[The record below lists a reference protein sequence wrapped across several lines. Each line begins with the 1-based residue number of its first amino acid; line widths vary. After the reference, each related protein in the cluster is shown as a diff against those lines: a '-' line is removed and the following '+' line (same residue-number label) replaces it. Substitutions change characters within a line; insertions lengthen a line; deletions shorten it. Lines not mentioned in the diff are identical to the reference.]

1 MHPLFHPLF
10 VDYCSHFNGNH
21 DYFECHE
28 VLEEYWKEISPNDK
42 KHPLVGYIQLATG
55 MYHWRRQNVKG
66 ALRILTKA
74 FSNFQANKDSKF
86 FEYVDFNHLC
96 DHCLKSIEKVKTD
109 CPFEEFQLR
118 IINHQLHCMIDN
130 RINELPKE
138 SYHFLLNKHMLRDR
152 SDILSAREL
161 KRNMNKLPK
170 NRFK

>member
-10 VDYCSHFNGNH
+10 VDYCSHFNGTQ

-28 VLEEYWKEISPNDK
+28 VLEEYWKKHSPNDK

-55 MYHWRRQNVKG
+55 LYHWRRQNKKG

-74 FSNFQANKDSKF
+74 YSIFQENKNSEF

-96 DHCLKSIEKVKTD
+96 DYCIKSIEKIKQD
-109 CPFEEFQLR
+109 CPFEAFQLQILNKELKSLVEKR
-118 IINHQLHCMIDN
+118 IV
-130 RINELPKE
+130 ELPKD

-152 SDILSAREL
+152 SDILIAREL
-161 KRNMNKLPK
+161 KRNSKRLP
-170 NRFK
+170 